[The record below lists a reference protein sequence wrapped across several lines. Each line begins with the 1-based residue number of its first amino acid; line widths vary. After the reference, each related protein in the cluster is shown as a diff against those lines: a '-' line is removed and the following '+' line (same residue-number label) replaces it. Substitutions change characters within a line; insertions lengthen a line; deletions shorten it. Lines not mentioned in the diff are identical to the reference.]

1 MLCILRLCLLVAL
14 FGVTAGSHADECA
27 IVHKDTAVQRE
38 LYLDTSNKNCLVLE
52 LSETLNSVAVAML
65 PDKPAPYA
73 LRVLHRQN
81 NGLSTVSTH
90 MAESDGMLVA
100 NLIPNGRTFAVVPM
114 LNVTDQK
121 RRVVFLQYTV
131 KDKVGYVVFRVQ
143 EL

>member
-1 MLCILRLCLLVAL
+1 
-14 FGVTAGSHADECA
+14 
-27 IVHKDTAVQRE
+27 
-38 LYLDTSNKNCLVLE
+38 
-52 LSETLNSVAVAML
+52 ML

-73 LRVLHRQN
+73 LRVLQRQN

-90 MAESDGMLVA
+90 AAESDGMLVA

-131 KDKVGYVVFRVQ
+131 NDKVGYVVFRVQ